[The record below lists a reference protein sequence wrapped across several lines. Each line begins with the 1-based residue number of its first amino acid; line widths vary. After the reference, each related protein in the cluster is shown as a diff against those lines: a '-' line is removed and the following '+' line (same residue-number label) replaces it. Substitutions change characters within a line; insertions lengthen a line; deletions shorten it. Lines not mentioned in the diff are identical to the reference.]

1 MTQFDAVSPDSID
14 NNDEAVHK
22 DLLYKPKILTN
33 IETEITLVENIAC
46 QNDGKFWVTGQECT
60 IKSFKVNDLSF
71 FFSPFVAS
79 KQMIVDKGSKEITV
93 TQMVI

>member
-33 IETEITLVENIAC
+33 IETDYSGREYS
-46 QNDGKFWVTGQECT
+46 WVTGQECT
-60 IKSFKVNDLSF
+60 ILKSFKVNDLSF

-79 KQMIVDKGSKEITV
+79 KQVIVDKGSKEITV